1 MSGVGW
7 DIAPEAA
14 MDLVCLGISHHD
26 AHVSVRERLAL
37 SPGEMERA
45 LGWLRGRDGISG
57 SAILST
63 CNRAEFYAVAD
74 PAIDFRGLLGELFE
88 FLRRPSPHEIGQL
101 RLIVGGGV
109 VGHLFRVASGLD
121 SMVVGETEILG
132 QVKQAYEE
140 AHRAGAAC
148 KVLHRLFQSAFRAA
162 KEVRHK
168 TEVTR
173 GGVSVAA
180 VAVELAEKIFGSLGE
195 CRVVLIGAGD
205 TGEKTARAMFSRGLR
220 GLVVTNRT
228 YERAVELADRLGGA
242 AVPLS
247 EWRWELLFADI
258 VVAATSAEQ
267 AVVREDELG
276 EVLKRRGSRP
286 LFLIDL
292 SVPRGIEP
300 GLVRHDE
307 VYLYNVDDLQ
317 GIADRHLANRRGA
330 ITIAEAILE
339 RHASEFAAWREA
351 ERHRRAGGVAGEPSA
366 G

>member
-1 MSGVGW
+1 M
-7 DIAPEAA
+7 E
-14 MDLVCLGISHHD
+14 LVCLGLSHHD

-45 LGWLRGRDGISG
+45 LGWLSEGEGVSG
-57 SAILST
+57 AVILCT
-63 CNRAEFYAVAD
+63 CNRAEFYVAAR
-74 PAIDFRGLLGELFE
+74 PGIDVRALLGGLFE
-88 FLRRPSPHEIGQL
+88 FLKRPAPHEVGQL
-101 RLIVGGGV
+101 RSLVGGEV
-109 VGHLFRVASGLD
+109 IRHLYRVASGLE

-140 AHRAGAAC
+140 AGRAGAAC

-180 VAVELAEKIFGSLGE
+180 VAVEMAEKIFGALDA

-205 TGEKTARAMFSRGLR
+205 TGEKTAKAMASRGLR

-228 YERAVELADRLGGA
+228 FERAVELADRLGGS

-258 VVAATSAEQ
+258 VVTATAAEQ
-267 AVVREDELG
+267 AVVQVEELED
-276 EVLKRRGSRP
+276 VLRRRGRRP

-300 GLVRHDE
+300 GMARHDE

-317 GIADRHLANRRGA
+317 AVADRHLAERRGA
-330 ITIAEAILE
+330 VAIAEEILD
-339 RHASEFAAWREA
+339 RHAEEFVTWLEKESLRQRGED
-351 ERHRRAGGVAGEPSA
+351 AGGDHGGARANG
-366 G
+366 

>member
-1 MSGVGW
+1 M
-7 DIAPEAA
+7 E
-14 MDLVCLGISHHD
+14 LVCLGISHHD

-45 LGWLRGRDGISG
+45 LGWLRERDGISG
-57 SAILST
+57 AVILST
-63 CNRAEFYAVAD
+63 CNRAEFYAAVA
-74 PAIDFRGLLGELFE
+74 PSIDFRGLLGDLFE
-88 FLRRPSPHEIGQL
+88 FLKRPSPQEVGQL
-101 RLIVGGGV
+101 RMLAGGEV

-140 AHRAGAAC
+140 AHRVGAVC

-168 TEVTR
+168 TDVTR

-228 YERAVELADRLGGA
+228 LERAVELADRLGGA

-247 EWRWELLFADI
+247 EWRWELLYADI

-276 EVLKRRGSRP
+276 EVLKRRGRRP

-317 GIADRHLANRRGA
+317 SIADRHLSNRRGA
-330 ITIAEAILE
+330 VATAEAILD
-339 RHASEFAAWREA
+339 RHGCDFAAWREA
-351 ERHRRAGGVAGEPSA
+351 ERRRREGGATVGPAPGEVR
-366 G
+366 

>member
-1 MSGVGW
+1 M
-7 DIAPEAA
+7 E
-14 MDLVCLGISHHD
+14 LVCLGISHHD

-37 SPGEMERA
+37 SPGEVERA
-45 LGWLRGRDGISG
+45 LGWLSGRPGVLG
-57 SAILST
+57 STILST

-74 PAIDFRGLLGELFE
+74 PGIDFRAMLTELFE
-88 FLRRPSPHEIGQL
+88 FLKRPSPDEIGQL
-101 RLIVGGGV
+101 RLLVGDAL
-109 VGHLFRVASGLD
+109 VGHLFRVASGLE
-121 SMVVGETEILG
+121 SMVIGETEILG
-132 QVKQAYEE
+132 QMKQAYGE
-140 AHRAGAAC
+140 ANRLGAAC
-148 KVLHRLFQSAFRAA
+148 KMLHRLFQSAFRAA

-180 VAVELAEKIFGSLGE
+180 VAVELAEKIFGSLAE
-195 CRVVLIGAGD
+195 SRVVLIGAGD
-205 TGEKTARAMFSRGLR
+205 TGEKTARAMFSRGLQ

-228 YERAVELADRLGGA
+228 FERAVELADRLGGS

-258 VVAATSAEQ
+258 VVAATSAEE
-267 AVVREDELG
+267 AVVKEADLG
-276 EVLKRRGSRP
+276 DVLRRRGPRP

-300 GLVRHDE
+300 ALARNDG

-317 GIADRHLANRRGA
+317 GIADRHLADRQSA
-330 ITIAEAILE
+330 IAMAEGILE
-339 RHASEFAAWREA
+339 RHIADFAAWRA
-351 ERHRRAGGVAGEPSA
+351 ADRLRRQNEGEGAVGSEVRDH

>member
-1 MSGVGW
+1 MAR
-7 DIAPEAA
+7 DATME
-14 MDLVCLGISHHD
+14 LVCLGLSHHD

-37 SPGEMERA
+37 SPGEVERA
-45 LGWLRGRDGISG
+45 LEWLRDREGISG
-57 SAILST
+57 AVILCT
-63 CNRAEFYAVAD
+63 CNRAEFYAVAR
-74 PAIDFRGLLGELFE
+74 PGIDCRALLGGLFE
-88 FLRRPSPHEIGQL
+88 FLKRPSPHEVGEL
-101 RLIVGGGV
+101 RLLVGGEV
-109 VGHLFRVASGLD
+109 VRHLYRVSSGLE

-140 AHRAGAAC
+140 AHRVGTAC

-180 VAVELAEKIFGSLGE
+180 VAVEMAEKIFGSLGE

-205 TGEKTARAMFSRGLR
+205 TGEKTAKAMFSRGLR

-228 YERAVELADRLGGA
+228 FERAVELADRLGGS

-258 VVAATSAEQ
+258 VVAAAAAEQ
-267 AVVREDELG
+267 AVVKVDELAD
-276 EVLKRRGSRP
+276 VLKRRGRRP

-300 GLVRHDE
+300 GMTRHDE

-317 GIADRHLANRRGA
+317 AVADRHLAERRGA
-330 ITIAEAILE
+330 VATAEAILE
-339 RHASEFAAWREA
+339 RHAGEFIAWVERET
-351 ERHRRAGGVAGEPSA
+351 RRQTDRESA
-366 G
+366 GKAPG